1 MVEIERKFLVTSE
14 AFKSEAFKVEPI
26 IQGYLNSNKKRSV
39 RIRIKGEEAYLT
51 IKGESNQSG
60 ISRLEWEKE
69 IDRNEAE
76 KLIELCEEGQIAKKR
91 YNVKVGKHTF
101 EVDVF
106 EGQNEGLIIAE
117 VELENE
123 NETFEKPDWLGNEVS
138 QDHRY
143 FNVYLSQ
150 HPFKKW

>member
-39 RIRIKGEEAYLT
+39 RIRIKGEKAYLT